1 MPSAETGYEL
11 RLFPRCARLTW
22 RDVTEVAATTL
33 FVGTGHAAG
42 ADEDDFHTFKRT
54 TVEVDKSEKAEM
66 KAKKKAAVKVG
77 AHTGV
82 VKAFG
87 GVPSEKKKKVV
98 FF

>member
-1 MPSAETGYEL
+1 MVPIPVVERSSTS
-11 RLFPRCARLTW
+11 
-22 RDVTEVAATTL
+22 EVVAKTIL
-33 FVGTGHAAG
+33 VGTGKEGG